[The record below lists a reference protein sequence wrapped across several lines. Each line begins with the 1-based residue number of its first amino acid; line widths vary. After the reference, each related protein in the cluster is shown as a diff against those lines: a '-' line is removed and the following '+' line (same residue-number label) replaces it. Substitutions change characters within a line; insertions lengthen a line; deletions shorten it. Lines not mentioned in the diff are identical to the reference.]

1 MCNKCYEVDA
11 NCKNCTKQKTVIID
25 GIARCSPCGLKV
37 TLEMFEERRKKSQ
50 RLRTID
56 EIMNDGR
63 RFI

>member
-1 MCNKCYEVDA
+1 MCNKCYEVDV

-25 GIARCSPCGLKV
+25 GIARCSPCGLRV
-37 TLEMFEERRKKSQ
+37 TLEMAEEHRKKAQ
-50 RLRTID
+50 LRKTVD